1 MKLSR
6 IFQCQNLKNLIK
18 TESPLSAIKHTI
30 QLINF
35 MADKNKL
42 RVFQSMEKFFL
53 WQFISFWEIKL
64 NTLNKFSTQLDYL
77 PKYYKILKFS
87 FTKRATGSLSD
98 RLTDSKHFWMN
109 TWSTWNKIK
118 FDSIESELLTLLYSQ
133 KIID

>member
-53 WQFISFWEIKL
+53 
-64 NTLNKFSTQLDYL
+64 
-77 PKYYKILKFS
+77 
-87 FTKRATGSLSD
+87 
-98 RLTDSKHFWMN
+98 
-109 TWSTWNKIK
+109 
-118 FDSIESELLTLLYSQ
+118 
-133 KIID
+133 